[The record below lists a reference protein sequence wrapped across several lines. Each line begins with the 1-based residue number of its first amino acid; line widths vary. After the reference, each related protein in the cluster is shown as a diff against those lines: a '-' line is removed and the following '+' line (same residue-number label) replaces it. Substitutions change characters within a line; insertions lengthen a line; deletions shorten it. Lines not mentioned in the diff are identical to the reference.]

1 MSNQISDIIVSKV
14 DKKKVVNGDI
24 YHGIK
29 SHDLGFKNFGEVY
42 FSFINFNKI
51 KGWKKH
57 TKMTLNLL
65 VPVGLVKFVFY
76 DENKKIIEYII
87 GSDNYLR
94 LTVPP
99 NIWFGFQGLSH
110 GDNLIMNLA
119 DIPHSDDEV
128 EKKKIN
134 EIKYKW
140 SIFE

>member
-14 DKKKVVNGDI
+14 DKKKVVNGYI

-65 VPVGLVKFVFY
+65 VP
-76 DENKKIIEYII
+76 I
-87 GSDNYLR
+87 
-94 LTVPP
+94 
-99 NIWFGFQGLSH
+99 
-110 GDNLIMNLA
+110 
-119 DIPHSDDEV
+119 
-128 EKKKIN
+128 
-134 EIKYKW
+134 
-140 SIFE
+140 